1 MEENKM
7 SEWRVFSAQV
17 DIVTGK
23 FLLTGEKLITKEEWV
38 DTYSD
43 LMRERNFEEQTV
55 YDNIQK
61 LNEGDDE

>member
-1 MEENKM
+1 M